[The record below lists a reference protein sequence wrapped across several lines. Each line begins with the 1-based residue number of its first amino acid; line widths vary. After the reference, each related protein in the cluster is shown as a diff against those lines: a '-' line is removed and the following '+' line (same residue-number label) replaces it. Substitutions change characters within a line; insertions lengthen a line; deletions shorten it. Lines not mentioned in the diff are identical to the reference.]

1 MRSVRRGRETRTA
14 AAIAAAVLVAL
25 AGVTASLWAVGADGR
40 ITLAAI
46 LSAGVVV
53 SFAVVGAVVAS
64 ARPNNRVGWLMLA
77 GAALW
82 AVGNAGTDLAYR
94 GLVAAPGRVPGVS
107 AWAIGGSAL
116 RAVGWVVV
124 TIGIPLMFPTGHSA
138 GPRWRRLGWVATL
151 AAACL
156 AVGTVITKDANV
168 TDLGDWHNPL
178 STPALNAVGG
188 AFSLLGMACAAV
200 GLVGAVLS
208 LVHRW
213 RHADPLGRQQLRLFA
228 LATVLPILTLPVI
241 FLAANGAGWLFS
253 AASLPLPI
261 AIGFAILARG
271 LYDLRT
277 AANRTLVWATLSVI
291 VVTMYALVIAGVG
304 SLVHARGAAWLPWLA
319 AAVVAICFSPLRD
332 VLQRGVNRLTF
343 GRWDEPYAVLA
354 DIGQRLE
361 GTTDV
366 DRLLGDLVR
375 ELEDGLGLAAVTIR
389 DATGRAVA
397 GDGELEPASKTL
409 LLTAYGRL
417 VGTLSYKSGEH
428 ALRGRDL
435 RLLDDL
441 AAHLGGLLHARE
453 LTGDLERARERL
465 VLAREEE
472 RRRLRRDLHDGL
484 GPALAGHILR
494 LDLIGRQVPA
504 ASAADAQIATLRDE
518 LQTTVAE
525 FRKVVEGLRPPAL
538 DDLGLAEA
546 TRQMVRRVTAGSS
559 AEIEIRI
566 GDLPQLPAAVEVAVY
581 RITAEAV
588 ANAVRHADADH
599 ITIAINVP
607 PASVTVD
614 VDDDGS
620 GMDGTAPGS
629 GNGLE
634 TMRERAEELRG
645 ALTIESSAAGTKI
658 TAELPRP
665 AGAPDNVERRLLP
678 AATA

>member
-1 MRSVRRGRETRTA
+1 V
-14 AAIAAAVLVAL
+14 IAAAVLVAL
-25 AGVTASLWAVGADGR
+25 GGVTASLWAVGADGR
-40 ITLAAI
+40 ITLAAV
-46 LSAGVVV
+46 LSAAVVV

-64 ARPNNRVGWLMLA
+64 ARPANRVGWLMLA

-94 GLVAAPGRVPGVS
+94 GLVAAPGKVPGAS
-107 AWAIGGSAL
+107 AWAISGSAL

-124 TIGIPLMFPTGHSA
+124 TIGIPLVFPTGHSA
-138 GPRWRRLGWVATL
+138 GRRWRWLGWVATV

-156 AVGTVITKDANV
+156 AAGTVTAQDANV

-178 STPALNAVGG
+178 STPVLNAVGG
-188 AFSLLGMACAAV
+188 TLSLLGMACAAV

-213 RHADPLGRQQLRLFA
+213 RHTDALGRQQLRLFA
-228 LATVLPILTLPVI
+228 AAAVLPILTLPVI
-241 FLAANGAGWLFS
+241 FLDANGAGWLFS
-253 AASLPLPI
+253 AASLPLPM

-277 AANRTLVWATLSVI
+277 AANRTLVWVTLSVI
-291 VVTMYALVIAGVG
+291 VVTVYALVIAGVG
-304 SLVHARGAAWLPWLA
+304 SMVHASGAAWLPWLA
-319 AAVVAICFSPLRD
+319 AAVVAVCFSPLRD

-366 DRLLGDLVR
+366 DRLLDDLVR
-375 ELEDGLGLAAVTIR
+375 ELQEGLGLAAVSIR
-389 DATGRAVA
+389 DETGRTVVGD
-397 GDGELEPASKTL
+397 GDGEPDSTTL
-409 LLTAYGRL
+409 LLTAYGRI
-417 VGTLSYKSGEH
+417 VGTLSYKAGAH

-453 LTGDLERARERL
+453 LTADLERARERL

-494 LDLIGRQVPA
+494 LDLIGREVPA
-504 ASAADAQIATLRDE
+504 ASPADAQIGTLRDE
-518 LQTTVAE
+518 LQATVAE

-559 AEIEIRI
+559 AQVEIQID
-566 GDLPQLPAAVEVAVY
+566 DLPQLPAAVEVAVY

-588 ANAVRHADADH
+588 TNAVRHAGAGH
-599 ITIAINVP
+599 ITIAITVV
-607 PASVTVD
+607 PASVTVH

-645 ALTIESSAAGTKI
+645 SLSIESSAAGTKI

-665 AGAPDNVERRLLP
+665 AVAPDHVEQSLLP

>member
-1 MRSVRRGRETRTA
+1 VISV
-14 AAIAAAVLVAL
+14 AVLVAL
-25 AGVTASLWAVGADGR
+25 AGITASLSTVSADGR
-40 ITLAAI
+40 MTVAAV
-46 LSAGVVV
+46 LSAAVVV
-53 SFAVVGAVVAS
+53 SFAAVGAVVAS
-64 ARPNNRVGWLMLA
+64 ARPGNRVGWLMLG
-77 GAALW
+77 GAVLW

-94 GLVAAPGRVPGVS
+94 GLVAAPGSIPGAS
-107 AWAIGGSAL
+107 AWAVAGSAL
-116 RAVGWVVV
+116 RAAGWVVV

-138 GPRWRRLGWVATL
+138 GPRWRWLGWVAVL
-151 AAACL
+151 AAGLL
-156 AVGTVITKDANV
+156 AAGTLVAADANV

-178 STPALNAVGG
+178 SNTTLNHVGG
-188 AFSLLGMACAAV
+188 LCSMLGMAAASV

-213 RHADPLGRQQLRLFA
+213 RRADALGRQQLRLFG
-228 LATVLPILTLPVI
+228 LAAVLPIVTLPVAI
-241 FLAANGAGWLFS
+241 GAADGGWLFS

-261 AIGFAILARG
+261 AIGFAVLARG
-271 LYDLRT
+271 LYDLRS
-277 AANRTLVWATLSVI
+277 AANRTIVWVTLSVVI
-291 VVTMYALVIAGVG
+291 VALYALVIAGVG

-319 AAVVAICFSPLRD
+319 AAVVAVCFSPLRD

-366 DRLLGDLVR
+366 DRLLDDLVR
-375 ELEDGLGLAAVTIR
+375 ELQEGLGLEAVTIR
-389 DATGRAVA
+389 DEAGRTVA
-397 GDGELEPASKTL
+397 GAAEPDADSTTL
-409 LLTAYGRL
+409 LLTAYGRI
-417 VGTLSYKSGEH
+417 VGTLSYKPGEA

-441 AAHLGGLLHARE
+441 AAHLGGLLHARD
-453 LTGDLERARERL
+453 LTTDLERARERL

-494 LDLIGRQVPA
+494 LDLIGREVAP
-504 ASAADAQIATLRDE
+504 SSSADAQVAILRDE
-518 LQTTVAE
+518 LQATVAD

-546 TRQMVRRVTAGSS
+546 TGQMIRRVTAGSV
-559 AEIEIRI
+559 AHLDVRI
-566 GDLPQLPAAVEVAVY
+566 DDLPQLPAAVEVAIY

-588 ANAVRHADADH
+588 TNAVRHAGAACVTV
-599 ITIAINVP
+599 TIAMA
-607 PASVTVD
+607 PARVTIEIS
-614 VDDDGS
+614 DDGS
-620 GMDGTAPGS
+620 GLDGAAAS

-645 ALTIESSAAGTKI
+645 SLRVASSAAGTTV

-665 AGAPDNVERRLLP
+665 ATPAETGERRAL
-678 AATA
+678 AAGTT

>member
-14 AAIAAAVLVAL
+14 AVIAAAVLVAL
-25 AGVTASLWAVGADGR
+25 GGVTASLWAVGAGGR
-40 ITLAAI
+40 ITLAAV
-46 LSAGVVV
+46 LSAAVVV

-64 ARPNNRVGWLMLA
+64 ARPANRVGWLMLS

-94 GLVAAPGRVPGVS
+94 GLVVAPGSIPS
-107 AWAIGGSAL
+107 ASGWAVAGSAL
-116 RAVGWVVV
+116 RAAGWVVV
-124 TIGIPLMFPTGHSA
+124 TIGIPLTFPTGRSA
-138 GPRWRRLGWVATL
+138 GPRWRWLGRIAVLSAVLL
-151 AAACL
+151 AGGSLMAA
-156 AVGTVITKDANV
+156 DANI
-168 TDLGDWHNPL
+168 TDLGNWHNPL
-178 STPALNAVGG
+178 SNTALNNVGG
-188 AFSLLGMACAAV
+188 VCSMLGLAVALV

-208 LVHRW
+208 LGHRW
-213 RHADPLGRQQLRLFA
+213 RRADALGRQQLRLFG
-228 LATVLPILTLPVI
+228 LAAVLPIATLPINFV
-241 FLAANGAGWLFS
+241 ATTNTGWLFS

-277 AANRTLVWATLSVI
+277 AANRTLVWVTLSVI
-291 VVTMYALVIAGVG
+291 VVTVYALVIAGVG
-304 SLVHARGAAWLPWLA
+304 SMVHARGAAWLPWLA
-319 AAVVAICFSPLRD
+319 AAVVAVCFSPLRD

-366 DRLLGDLVR
+366 DRLLDDLVR
-375 ELEDGLGLAAVTIR
+375 ELQDGLGLAAVTIR
-389 DATGRAVA
+389 DETGRAVG
-397 GDGELEPASKTL
+397 GDGEPEPDSTTL
-409 LLTAYGRL
+409 LLTAYGRI
-417 VGTLSYKSGEH
+417 VGTLSYKAGEH

-453 LTGDLERARERL
+453 LTADLERARERL

-494 LDLIGRQVPA
+494 LDLIGREVPA
-504 ASAADAQIATLRDE
+504 ASPADAQIATLRDE
-518 LQTTVAE
+518 LQATVAE

-546 TRQMVRRVTAGSS
+546 TRQMVHRVTAGSS
-559 AEIEIRI
+559 AEIEIQMD
-566 GDLPQLPAAVEVAVY
+566 DLPQLPAAVEVAVY

-588 ANAVRHADADH
+588 TNAVRHADADH
-599 ITIAINVP
+599 ITIAINVAA
-607 PASVTVD
+607 ASVTVD

-620 GMDGTAPGS
+620 GMDGMAPGS

-645 ALTIESSAAGTKI
+645 TLHVDSSAAGTRI
-658 TAELPRP
+658 TAKLPRP
-665 AGAPDNVERRLLP
+665 PTAPGAGALRPL
-678 AATA
+678 AAGAR

>member
-1 MRSVRRGRETRTA
+1 VV
-14 AAIAAAVLVAL
+14 IAAAVLAAL
-25 AGVTASLWAVGADGR
+25 AGVTASLWAVGAEGR
-40 ITLAAI
+40 ITLAAV
-46 LSAGVVV
+46 LSAAVVV
-53 SFAVVGAVVAS
+53 SFAVIGAVVAS
-64 ARPNNRVGWLMLA
+64 ARPTNRVGWLMLA

-94 GLVAAPGRVPGVS
+94 GLVAAPGQVPGAS
-107 AWAIGGSAL
+107 AWAISGSAL

-124 TIGIPLMFPTGHSA
+124 TIGIPLVFPTGHSA
-138 GPRWRRLGWVATL
+138 GPRWRRLGWVAAL

-156 AVGTVITKDANV
+156 AGGTVLAQDANV

-178 STPALNAVGG
+178 SNSVLNAVGG
-188 AFSLLGMACAAV
+188 TLSLFGMACAVV

-213 RHADPLGRQQLRLFA
+213 RRADALGRQQLRLFA
-228 LATVLPILTLPVI
+228 LATVLPILTVPVI
-241 FLAANGAGWLFS
+241 FLAANELGWLFS
-253 AASLPLPI
+253 AASLPLPV

-277 AANRTLVWATLSVI
+277 AANRTLVWVTLSVI
-291 VVTMYALVIAGVG
+291 VVSGYALVIAGVG

-319 AAVVAICFSPLRD
+319 AAVVAVCFSPLRD

-361 GTTDV
+361 GATDV
-366 DRLLGDLVR
+366 DRLLDELVR
-375 ELEDGLGLAAVTIR
+375 ELQDGLGLAAVTVR
-389 DATGRAVA
+389 DETGRTVA
-397 GDGELEPASKTL
+397 GSAEPEPEGTTL
-409 LLTAYGRL
+409 LLTAYGRI
-417 VGTLSYKSGEH
+417 VGTLSYRTGEH

-453 LTGDLERARERL
+453 LTADLERARERL

-494 LDLIGRQVPA
+494 LDLIGREIPPA
-504 ASAADAQIATLRDE
+504 SSADAQIATLRDE
-518 LQTTVAE
+518 LQATVAE

-546 TRQMVRRVTAGSS
+546 TRQMVRRVSAGSS
-559 AEIEIRI
+559 AQIEIQI
-566 GDLPQLPAAVEVAVY
+566 DDLPQLPAAVEVALY
-581 RITAEAV
+581 RIAAEAV
-588 ANAVRHADADH
+588 TNAVRHAHADR
-599 ITIAINVP
+599 ITVAIKVA

-620 GMDGTAPGS
+620 GMDGAPAGS
-629 GNGLE
+629 GNGME

-645 ALTIESSAAGTKI
+645 ALHVESSPAGTKI
-658 TAELPRP
+658 TTELPRP
-665 AGAPDNVERRLLP
+665 AAAPDTVERSLMP